1 MALKRK
7 TPLFPFFFTQARQ
20 SLVLQIDGH
29 GCLCSTSPS
38 SLPVRKAERRL
49 ASSTSNPAAQEAIR
63 PAQQKTTATMFP
75 AMMDPKSGNVFATWH
90 LFTRSEKKNMMIYIA
105 GIMVYK
111 FGLEVFVGSFIS
123 LASNRYDY
131 AARVGGY
138 TPVTFGRIGLLQGL
152 NQAFQCFGAILV
164 APLVK
169 RWETRIVLSVA
180 ILVFALF
187 TTVILI
193 VDAATGGTFK
203 PAGTPAGDFSYYGDF
218 NTDGMIPVYCVT
230 GVVYGMVELIRRV
243 IPRDIVRSDVQKLR
257 RLDAAV
263 HIFYE
268 VTGTAGAFTTALVL
282 IPHLGNNM
290 AIIVS
295 PFCFARGRVHLVA
308 QLDRPE
314 HPTTPPNCAPSTAPP
329 TSPSSPNPPNSSLSP
344 SAREHAFSSRSRT
357 CTWHLPSCSLALDA
371 QRYLENNI
379 APLLAQRYLHNSAW
393 AQLIVGGSNFGELL
407 GALFVFLFTNLVT
420 TPMPWLRLDACG
432 LLIVW
437 YLAFWHPTPGQVG
450 QAWMV
455 AATFIPISFGWAAGD
470 ISRSADRQAM
480 LHRQE
485 HERKDVSAL
494 VTVMAFLYSTYIVTY
509 SICSP
514 LLGTYIDKVSAANGG
529 DVHEAIKYVGGVQFT
544 IIACTVFA
552 ATFIPRGSF
561 AFNPDMLEG
570 EDLQAYR
577 ARDMEERPPPVKQE
591 KVVKTKEEKREQT
604 ESMKG
609 LKVGDDDWFMDL

>member
-1 MALKRK
+1 M
-7 TPLFPFFFTQARQ
+7 
-20 SLVLQIDGH
+20 
-29 GCLCSTSPS
+29 
-38 SLPVRKAERRL
+38 
-49 ASSTSNPAAQEAIR
+49 
-63 PAQQKTTATMFP
+63 TMFP
-75 AMMDPKSGNVFATWH
+75 GMLDPKSGNVFATWH

-111 FGLEVFVGSFIS
+111 FGLEVFIGSFIS

-180 ILVFALF
+180 ILVFAVF

-193 VDAATGGTFK
+193 IDAATGGTFK
-203 PAGTPAGDFSYYGDF
+203 PAGASNDDFSYYGDF

-257 RLDAAV
+257 RLDATV

-295 PFCFARGRVHLVA
+295 PFCFATA
-308 QLDRPE
+308 ACIWSFISTAE
-314 HPTTPPNCAPSTAPP
+314 HPTTAPKLRTVN
-329 TSPSSPNPPNSSLSP
+329 SPSYLTLLSQ
-344 SAREHAFSSRSRT
+344 STQLFFISISTGARILFTSRKFI
-357 CTWHLPSCSLALDA
+357 WLLPSYSLALYA
-371 QRYLENNI
+371 HRYLENNI

-420 TPMPWLRLDACG
+420 TPIPWLRLDACG

-437 YLAFWHPTPGQVG
+437 YLAFWHPTPGHVS

-470 ISRSADRQAM
+470 ISLSAYLQAM

-514 LLGTYIDKVSAANGG
+514 LLGTYIDRVSAANGG
-529 DVHEAIKYVGGVQFT
+529 NVHEAIMYVGGVQFT

-552 ATFIPRGSF
+552 ATFIPRG
-561 AFNPDMLEG
+561 AVGFNPDMLEG
-570 EDLQAYR
+570 EDLEAYR
-577 ARDMEERPPPVKQE
+577 ARDMEERPPQVKEE
-591 KVVKTKEEKREQT
+591 KKSKTKEEKREQT

-609 LKVGDDDWFMDL
+609 LKVSDDDWFMDL